1 MLVFHFTPISWISAM
16 NALSRAAHWMF
27 VVFVLA
33 GCASSKVAS
42 YQPYE
47 GTIERPDRIIVY
59 DFVTTPADL
68 PAEVAVAGQG
78 LPSPPQTAAQLSLGR
93 RLGAEIAEDL
103 VAELQ
108 SMGLS
113 AVRAEGQ
120 PGPRVG
126 DGLVVG
132 YFVSVDPGS
141 ATERVVLG
149 FGAGGSELKTVV
161 KGYLMTAEGLR
172 ALGSG
177 EVEAGSGKMPGG
189 AVPLVV
195 TVATANPL
203 GFAVAGAAKG
213 YGELSGSDTIEGA
226 ARRTAHEIA
235 VKIRATAER
244 QGWI

>member
-1 MLVFHFTPISWISAM
+1 
-16 NALSRAAHWMF
+16 MF
-27 VVFVLA
+27 VVLILA
-33 GCASSKVAS
+33 GCASSKVTA

-47 GTIERPDRIIVY
+47 GRIERPDRIIVY
-59 DFVTTPADL
+59 DFAATPADL
-68 PAEVAVAGQG
+68 PAEVAIAGEG
-78 LPSPPQTAAQLSLGR
+78 LPSPPQTADQLGLGR
-93 RLGAEIAEDL
+93 KLGAEIAGDL

-108 SMGLS
+108 SMGLP

-132 YFVSVDPGS
+132 YFVSVDEGS
-141 ATERVVLG
+141 AAKRVVLG
-149 FGAGGSELKTVV
+149 FGSGGAELKTVV

-189 AVPLVV
+189 AVPLAV
-195 TVATANPL
+195 TIATANPL
-203 GFAVAGAAKG
+203 GLAVSGAVKG
-213 YGELSGSDTIEGA
+213 YGELSGSETIEGA
-226 ARRTAHEIA
+226 AQRTAHEIA
-235 VKIRATAER
+235 VKIKATAER

>member
-1 MLVFHFTPISWISAM
+1 
-16 NALSRAAHWMF
+16 
-27 VVFVLA
+27 
-33 GCASSKVAS
+33 
-42 YQPYE
+42 
-47 GTIERPDRIIVY
+47 
-59 DFVTTPADL
+59 
-68 PAEVAVAGQG
+68 
-78 LPSPPQTAAQLSLGR
+78 
-93 RLGAEIAEDL
+93 

-189 AVPLVV
+189 AVRWSLPSRPPIRLALPLP
-195 TVATANPL
+195 AQP
-203 GFAVAGAAKG
+203 
-213 YGELSGSDTIEGA
+213 
-226 ARRTAHEIA
+226 
-235 VKIRATAER
+235 RATESCQAR
-244 QGWI
+244 TR

>member
-1 MLVFHFTPISWISAM
+1 MKAV
-16 NALSRAAHWMF
+16 SRAAHWL
-27 VVFVLA
+27 FVLVLV
-33 GCASSKVAS
+33 GCASSDVTQ

-47 GTIERPDRIIVY
+47 GRIERPDRIIVY
-59 DFVTTPADL
+59 DFATTPSELPPGVAIAD
-68 PAEVAVAGQG
+68 EGM
-78 LPSPPQTAAQLSLGR
+78 TAAPLTPAQLATGR
-93 RLGAEIAEDL
+93 KLGAEIAEDL

-108 SMGLS
+108 MMGLP
-113 AVRAEGQ
+113 AVRAVGK
-120 PGPRVG
+120 PGPQVG

-132 YFVSVDPGS
+132 YFALVDPGS
-141 ATERVVLG
+141 ATERVALG
-149 FGAGGSELKTVV
+149 FGAGGAELKTVV

-203 GFAVAGAAKG
+203 GLVVSGAVKG
-213 YGELSGSDTIEGA
+213 YGEMSGSETIEGA
-226 ARRTAHEIA
+226 AQRTAHEIA
-235 VKIRATAER
+235 EKIQLTAER